1 MLAVHAEEEH
11 INAILRKIWKYRFTE
26 DVIVL
31 LDLFGRMNSKN
42 VLKSQQI
49 ALNQEEVF
57 AEAAKNHIF
66 YLQTFSFNCF
76 AFIYF

>member
-1 MLAVHAEEEH
+1 M
-11 INAILRKIWKYRFTE
+11 E

-31 LDLFGRMNSKN
+31 LDLFGPMNSKN
-42 VLKSQQI
+42 ALKSQQI

-66 YLQTFSFNCF
+66 YLQTFSFNYF

>member
-1 MLAVHAEEEH
+1 M
-11 INAILRKIWKYRFTE
+11 E

-42 VLKSQQI
+42 ASKSQQI

-57 AEAAKNHIF
+57 VEAVNNHIF
-66 YLQTFSFNCF
+66 YLQT
-76 AFIYF
+76 